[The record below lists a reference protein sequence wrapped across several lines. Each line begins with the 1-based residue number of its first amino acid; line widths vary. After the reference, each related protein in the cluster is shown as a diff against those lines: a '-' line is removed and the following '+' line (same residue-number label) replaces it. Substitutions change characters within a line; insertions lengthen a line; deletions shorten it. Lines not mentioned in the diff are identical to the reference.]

1 MNRKSEFDSL
11 MPSCVIPSS
20 ETSMLKTAG
29 KDVEVEQHLNLQK
42 MLLQVMLSCPWTV
55 EIACFLLL

>member
-11 MPSCVIPSS
+11 MPSCVMPGS
-20 ETSMLKTAG
+20 ETLMLKTAG

-42 MLLQVMLSCPWTV
+42 MLLLQWMLSCQ
-55 EIACFLLL
+55 